1 MNLYGY
7 VAQNDPNMARAICHK
22 YGYRIQN
29 VQSKADLGVV
39 LEQLVAKEGES
50 ALRDIVKNHPDRD
63 LIIEI
68 ESGDSSEMPIKKL
81 PVESQRNLSY
91 ADFMNYI
98 GEEKVQRTNSVS
110 QTNTFL
116 LASAFLLG
124 VAIITAKK

>member
-1 MNLYGY
+1 MYGY
-7 VAQNDPNMARAICHK
+7 VAENDPNMARAICHK
-22 YGYRIQN
+22 YGYRIQG

-63 LIIEI
+63 LIVEV
-68 ESGDSSEMPIKKL
+68 ETGSSSEMPIRQL
-81 PVESQRNLSY
+81 PSESERSVTY

-98 GEEKVQRTNSVS
+98 GEEKGQRTNTVS

-124 VAIITAKK
+124 VAIITSKK

>member
-1 MNLYGY
+1 MYGY
-7 VAQNDPNMARAICHK
+7 VAENDPNMARAICHK
-22 YGYRIQN
+22 YGYRIQG
-29 VQSKADLGVV
+29 VQTKADLGVV

-63 LIIEI
+63 LIVEI
-68 ESGDSSEMPIKKL
+68 ETAGSENIPIRQL
-81 PVESQRNLSY
+81 PSESERSVTY

-98 GEEKVQRTNSVS
+98 GEEKGNRSNSVS

-124 VAIITAKK
+124 VAIITSKK

>member
-1 MNLYGY
+1 MYGY
-7 VAQNDPNMARAICHK
+7 VAENDPNMARAICHK
-22 YGYRIQN
+22 YGYRIQG
-29 VQSKADLGVV
+29 VQTKADLGVV

-63 LIIEI
+63 LIVEVETGGDIET
-68 ESGDSSEMPIKKL
+68 PIKKL
-81 PVESQRNLSY
+81 PSESERSVTY

-98 GEEKVQRTNSVS
+98 GEEKGQRTNTVS

>member
-1 MNLYGY
+1 MYGY
-7 VAQNDPNMARAICHK
+7 VAENDPNMARAICHK
-22 YGYRIQN
+22 YGYRIQG
-29 VQSKADLGVV
+29 VQTKADLGVV

-63 LIIEI
+63 LIVEVETGGNIET
-68 ESGDSSEMPIKKL
+68 PIKKL
-81 PVESQRNLSY
+81 PSESERSVTY

-98 GEEKVQRTNSVS
+98 GEEKGQRTNTVS

>member
-1 MNLYGY
+1 MYGY

-22 YGYRIQN
+22 YGYRIQG
-29 VQSKADLGVV
+29 VQSKADLGLV

-63 LIIEI
+63 LIVEV
-68 ESGDSSEMPIKKL
+68 ETGGSEDTPIRKL
-81 PVESQRNLSY
+81 PSESERSVTY

-98 GEEKVQRTNSVS
+98 GEDKGQRTNTVS

-124 VAIITAKK
+124 VAIITSKK